1 MSYSKC
7 YICGDENYSGNENR
21 VTIESV
27 KLDKERGASEVV
39 MRERHVCDRCFD
51 ELLRVFDKELGK

>member
-7 YICGDENYSGNENR
+7 YICGRPNYSGNENR

-39 MRERHVCDRCFD
+39 TRERHVCDRCFD
-51 ELLRVFDKELGK
+51 ELLSVFDKELGE